1 MNLIAN
7 NWWNKLDEETQKY
20 IMLMNNRK
28 SFPVTSRMIC
38 IMFRNSTQK
47 IIISHG
53 NPILDINADLM
64 GLNRDRNPD
73 RDWPELRRSNIN
85 YCKEVEL
92 TDELKKILIEDLAFA
107 FGNNSEKFYQ
117 KLREFNLIN
126 F

>member
-1 MNLIAN
+1 
-7 NWWNKLDEETQKY
+7 
-20 IMLMNNRK
+20 
-28 SFPVTSRMIC
+28 
-38 IMFRNSTQK
+38 
-47 IIISHG
+47 
-53 NPILDINADLM
+53 M